1 MFRKVIVFGKKWR
14 TFITVRGFR
23 MGFTIRKVRG
33 FRKGRAFRKIKGF
46 RKGRTFRKAI
56 TQKGMDVKKI
66 QRIQKGKD
74 V

>member
-1 MFRKVIVFGKKWR
+1 MFRK
-14 TFITVRGFR
+14 
-23 MGFTIRKVRG
+23 
-33 FRKGRAFRKIKGF
+33 AKGF